1 MGIFKK
7 LSAAKTAVSA
17 PQTYK
22 KNPFT
27 LLDSYTPLSSMQNS
41 LYRELR
47 EAIPIVDAAIY
58 KIIRLTGGFHI
69 DCDNKACEKE
79 LRRFLGEVRVGSGQQ
94 GINALC
100 RPILNS
106 F

>member
-22 KNPFT
+22 NNPFS
-27 LLDSYTPLSSMQNS
+27 LLDSYTPLSSVQNK

-47 EAIPIVDAAIY
+47 EAIPIIDAAIY
-58 KIIRLTGGFHI
+58 KIIRLTAAFASTATTR
-69 DCDNKACEKE
+69 NVKK
-79 LRRFLGEVRVGSGQQ
+79 
-94 GINALC
+94 
-100 RPILNS
+100 S
-106 F
+106 FAVFCPRSRSEQVSRA